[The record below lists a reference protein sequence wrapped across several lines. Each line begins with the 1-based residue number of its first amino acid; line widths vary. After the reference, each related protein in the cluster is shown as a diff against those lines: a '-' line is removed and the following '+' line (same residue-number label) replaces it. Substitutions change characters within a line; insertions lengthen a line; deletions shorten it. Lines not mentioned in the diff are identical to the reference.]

1 MNNNW
6 CLIVLQNVIIKSNS
20 FKYICRGAFFR
31 GAYNGSIFLFTG
43 GWAYNWWG
51 GGGGVLISRSL
62 RYVIG
67 LDLRFEITV
76 NGK

>member
-20 FKYICRGAFFR
+20 FQYICRGAFFR
-31 GAYNGSIFLFTG
+31 GAYAFFCLQVDGPITG
-43 GWAYNWWG
+43 G
-51 GGGGVLISRSL
+51 VELISGSL

-76 NGK
+76 NDK